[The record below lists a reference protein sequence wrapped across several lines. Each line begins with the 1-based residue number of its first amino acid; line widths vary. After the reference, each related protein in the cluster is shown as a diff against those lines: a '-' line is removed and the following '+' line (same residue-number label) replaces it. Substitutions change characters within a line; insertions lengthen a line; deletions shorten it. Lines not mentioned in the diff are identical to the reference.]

1 MVEVV
6 HISQISQPKLT
17 LFENQYKS
25 IQKREGF
32 LSKERFEM
40 RKKREIFANSNFQFQ
55 NPKRAPS

>member
-1 MVEVV
+1 MAEVV

-25 IQKREGF
+25 TQKRKRF
-32 LSKERFEM
+32 LSKERFEIP
-40 RKKREIFANSNFQFQ
+40 KKREIFVNSNFKFQ